1 MVTNWLL
8 FVGAAMVCLA
18 TADFCLKMASTR
30 ISGPLAALIYGLFAF
45 LVALLW
51 VLVARSRG
59 AVFRF
64 SWTGALYSV
73 FVGIFFGL
81 VVVFVYQTFAA
92 GAPISLAS
100 PLIRVGGIIL
110 TSLAGIL
117 ILREHITPRYVL
129 GFLVSLLGLYLV
141 AIK

>member
-1 MVTNWLL
+1 MRNWLL
-8 FVGAAMVCLA
+8 FAGAAMVCLA
-18 TADFCLKMASTR
+18 TADFCLKLASTR
-30 ISGPLAALIYGLFAF
+30 ISGPLAAVIYGVFAF
-45 LVALLW
+45 LVAVFW
-51 VLVARSRG
+51 VLMARSRG
-59 AVFRF
+59 EAFRF
-64 SWTGALYSV
+64 SWTGALYCV

-100 PLIRVGGIIL
+100 PLIRAGGIVL
-110 TSLAGIL
+110 VSLAGIL

-129 GFLVSLLGLYLV
+129 GFLLSLLGLYLL